1 MLTMMQSSGYQNY
14 MSDSKL
20 EPRITSNLRPLPVLA
35 SLNSLI
41 DKVKK
46 SKTKK
51 LKNKFLQGFNSQLLD
66 VLLV

>member
-14 MSDSKL
+14 MSDSKF

-51 LKNKFLQGFNSQLLD
+51 LKNKFLQRFNSQLLD

>member
-20 EPRITSNLRPLPVLA
+20 EPRITANLRPLPVLA

-51 LKNKFLQGFNSQLLD
+51 LKNKFLQRFNSQLLD